1 MSSVQ
6 KTVLLLFIIILA
18 VVIYFLP
25 VNLPLNLSVRAKILP
40 ASEWTVAKND
50 NGQIVTIL
58 FDNKSGVSRNYSVSN
73 FERGDDVRLIFRSDL
88 KLNSFV
94 TTSDTIAKFYS
105 NEIERQLTALNGS
118 LDVAKASLILNQT
131 GDKESLIKMAEEQ
144 LSFQKKNAEEQ
155 RKILIRQE
163 QLYQKKLI
171 SQEEYEIS
179 KGTAELNDLQIAIA
193 NANLETFRTGQK
205 SEQIDFIRSQIAAFE
220 NEIKIL
226 EKRFADF
233 NIVPAINGTISKLSF
248 GDTLLSIQNTD
259 EYFLM
264 IPVNFKNQKYISV
277 NQQVSFYSEI
287 NQTDF
292 NGKIISVNTSV
303 QYLVGEPVIIVIAS
317 IENKKQPLNTGL
329 ITECEI
335 HCGSFPIAAHLK
347 RIFN

>member
-1 MSSVQ
+1 M
-6 KTVLLLFIIILA
+6 VLF
-18 VVIYFLP
+18 
-25 VNLPLNLSVRAKILP
+25 
-40 ASEWTVAKND
+40 W
-50 NGQIVTIL
+50 
-58 FDNKSGVSRNYSVSN
+58 
-73 FERGDDVRLIFRSDL
+73 
-88 KLNSFV
+88 
-94 TTSDTIAKFYS
+94 
-105 NEIERQLTALNGS
+105 
-118 LDVAKASLILNQT
+118 
-131 GDKESLIKMAEEQ
+131 
-144 LSFQKKNAEEQ
+144 KKNAEEQ

-220 NEIKIL
+220 NEIKRL

-233 NIVPAINGTISKLSF
+233 TIVPAINGTISKLSF

-264 IPVNFKNQKYISV
+264 IPVNLKNQKYISV
-277 NQQVSFYSEI
+277 SQQVSFYSEI

-292 NGKIISVNTSV
+292 NGKIISINTSV

-317 IENKKQPLNTGL
+317 IENKKQLLNTG
-329 ITECEI
+329 
-335 HCGSFPIAAHLK
+335 
-347 RIFN
+347 